1 MKLLFSLFYYLNI
14 DHNFF
19 NVFLVVVIIA
29 VVIILVLEKN
39 CLMDIGEDDVMMLVP
54 PLFAPKDVPEN
65 IV

>member
-1 MKLLFSLFYYLNI
+1 MKLLFSLSYYLNI

-19 NVFLVVVIIA
+19 NVFLVVIIA
-29 VVIILVLEKN
+29 VDIILVLEKN
-39 CLMDIGEDDVMMLVP
+39 CFLDIGEDDVMMLVP